1 MKVGMLKTLH
11 HLAGTTFATGI
22 TVDGRLTEQRLGKG
36 ERHGQLSAPF
46 RSAEELSMRNAP
58 RHDLPTETFLNAL
71 LGYDG
76 GVEHG
81 MENEKSE
88 PTPNRVQSTDAG
100 VSAKISYLIFAERQG
115 RKLA

>member
-1 MKVGMLKTLH
+1 MQVGVLKALH
-11 HLAGTTFATGI
+11 HFAGAAFATGGAI
-22 TVDGRLTEQRLGKG
+22 NGRLTEQRLGKG

-58 RHDLPTETFLNAL
+58 RHDLPTETFLDAL
-71 LGYDG
+71 LGDDG

-100 VSAKISYLIFAERQG
+100 VSAKIST
-115 RKLA
+115 